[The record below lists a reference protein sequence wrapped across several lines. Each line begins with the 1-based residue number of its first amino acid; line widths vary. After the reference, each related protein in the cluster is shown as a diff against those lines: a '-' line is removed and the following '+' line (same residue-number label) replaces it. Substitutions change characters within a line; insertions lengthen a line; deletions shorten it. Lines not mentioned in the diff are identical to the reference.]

1 MLEFGQIAAGPF
13 AGSLLVDLGS
23 DVVKVENPK
32 GGDGMRGWPP
42 LPSKDGGP
50 VASENFASLN
60 RNKRSITADLK
71 NDDDVARLKELI
83 KFTNVIVENFRA
95 GVMGRL
101 GLGYQALEPINPSLV
116 YCSISGYGQSG
127 PHADKGGVRCHGA
140 GHQRFDERHRRS
152 GPSAGQIWRAG
163 RRFHAGLYAA
173 YTITAAVMQARRT
186 GRGAYIDCSMLGALL
201 GVVALQTSEYFG
213 TGKSG
218 GLLGSAHPR
227 SAPYQAYHAKDE
239 RRQRCALAPGRRSGR
254 PTRAGG

>member
-71 NDDDVARLKELI
+71 NDSDVARLKEPI

-140 GHQRFDERHRRS
+140 RHQRFDERHRRS
-152 GPSAGQIWRAG
+152 RPSACQMRRAG
-163 RRFHAGLYAA
+163 RRFLRQALRGLYHHGGRHAG
-173 YTITAAVMQARRT
+173 TADRPRRLHRLLDAGRVA
-186 GRGAYIDCSMLGALL
+186 GRGGAADQRVFRNRQVGRPARLGP
-201 GVVALQTSEYFG
+201 
-213 TGKSG
+213 
-218 GLLGSAHPR
+218 SA
-227 SAPYQAYHAKDE
+227 Q
-239 RRQRCALAPGRRSGR
+239 CALSGLSR
-254 PTRAGG
+254 QG